1 MSLLKSIVK
10 KSYYK
15 YIYIYVYVHVWS
27 ILSSTSFSALNAFA
41 YYYFILMNF
50 FDFRHAYPETT
61 YITAGPAG
69 TIGPITV
76 SLFFYKYQY
85 NVFYINRVCVTM
97 FAMHRI
103 SLLMPYHLSS
113 SDYRTVTTSIVL

>member
-1 MSLLKSIVK
+1 MMHEFVEIDCK
-10 KSYYK
+10 KNVT
-15 YIYIYVYVHVWS
+15 INIYVYVHVWS

-41 YYYFILMNF
+41 YCYFILMNF

-76 SLFFYKYQY
+76 SLF
-85 NVFYINRVCVTM
+85 
-97 FAMHRI
+97 
-103 SLLMPYHLSS
+103 SL
-113 SDYRTVTTSIVL
+113 